1 MKNIRSVFI
10 LLIGMISLTA
20 FATTSKLDQKPTAA
34 LTTDHSV
41 CIEAVNVDYN
51 FEVVS
56 VPIETAFS
64 SEFIFSNFNQKTF
77 IPSLAIITDVGWRTS
92 KRCFKEI
99 PFTEKLL
106 ENYNLNFKTDKT
118 SSCNRIRNDC

>member
-34 LTTDHSV
+34 LTTDHSI
-41 CIEAVNVDYN
+41 CIESVNVDYN
-51 FEVVS
+51 FQVVS
-56 VPIETAFS
+56 VPIEAAF
-64 SEFIFSNFNQKTF
+64 SEFIFSNFNQNYVQ
-77 IPSLAIITDVGWRTS
+77 PLLATITDVGWQS
-92 KRCFKEI
+92 EDLSFVYI
-99 PFTEKLL
+99 PYKEKLI
-106 ENYNLNFKTDKT
+106 ENYNLNFKTIKT

>member
-20 FATTSKLDQKPTAA
+20 FATTSKLDQKPKAVLTA
-34 LTTDHSV
+34 DHSV
-41 CIEAVNVDYN
+41 CIESVNVDYN
-51 FEVVS
+51 FQVVS
-56 VPIETAFS
+56 VSIEAAFS

-77 IPSLAIITDVGWRTS
+77 IPSLAIITDVGWQS
-92 KRCFKEI
+92 ESLSFKQI
-99 PFTEKLL
+99 GYNEKLL

>member
-20 FATTSKLDQKPTAA
+20 FATTSKLDQKPTTA

-41 CIEAVNVDYN
+41 CFDAVNVDYN
-51 FEVVS
+51 FQVVS
-56 VPIETAFS
+56 VTMDAAFS
-64 SEFIFSNFNQKTF
+64 QCIFIVSNQK
-77 IPSLAIITDVGWRTS
+77 IVKPSLAIISDVGWQS
-92 KRCFKEI
+92 ESLSFIPVSFKE
-99 PFTEKLL
+99 KLI
-106 ENYNLNFKTDKT
+106 ENYNLNFKTDQT

>member
-10 LLIGMISLTA
+10 LLIGIISLTA
-20 FATTSKLDQKPTAA
+20 FASTSKLDQKPTAA

-51 FEVVS
+51 FQVVS
-56 VPIETAFS
+56 VSIEAAF
-64 SEFIFSNFNQKTF
+64 SEFIFSNFNQKDVQPLLST
-77 IPSLAIITDVGWRTS
+77 ITDVGWQCEDVS
-92 KRCFKEI
+92 FVHNPYK
-99 PFTEKLL
+99 EKLI
-106 ENYNLNFKTDKT
+106 ENCNLNFKAIKT